1 MSDERLSGFVAD
13 ALRSGAKREDIKNI
27 LLDAKW
33 SKDQVESALD
43 VWSNVDF
50 PVPVPRPRA
59 QLSARDAALYLVMFA
74 MLYWAVFNFGTLLFN
89 YIELLFSDALNENHF
104 RSRSRSIRFAT
115 SSLLVAFPVFMYL
128 AIKINRNLQS
138 DPSHRSSAIRKWLT
152 YLTLSIAACVIVG
165 DLIALINNLLMGELS
180 VRFFLKFLVVGLT
193 SAAVFYYYLW
203 NMRQDDEALK
213 R

>member
-1 MSDERLSGFVAD
+1 MSDQRLSSFVAD
-13 ALRSGAKREDIKNI
+13 AMRSGAKREDIRNI
-27 LLDAKW
+27 LLEAKW
-33 SKDQVESALD
+33 SKDQVDSALE
-43 VWSNVDF
+43 VWSKVDF
-50 PVPVPRPRA
+50 PVPVPRPKA

-74 MLYWAVFNFGTLLFN
+74 MLYWAVFNFGALLFN
-89 YIELLFSDALNENHF
+89 FIELKFTDALNESYF
-104 RSRSRSIRFAT
+104 RSRSSAIRFAT

-128 AIKINRNLQS
+128 AVKINRNLQS

-165 DLIALINNLLMGELS
+165 DLIALINSLLMGELS
-180 VRFFLKFLVVGLT
+180 TRFFLKALVVGLI

-203 NMRQDDEALK
+203 SMRQDDEALK